1 MEANVNVV
9 GIIRAIDDLG
19 RVVIPKEIRRSIG
32 LHENDKVDIL
42 TTGNGDIILRK
53 VVDNK
58 PVNDLPTEI
67 EKRIFTFRNVDSDF
81 QATIKITRE
90 QDKLFDWLI
99 SNEFLREDVE
109 IIPGYPEVEDLT

>member
-19 RVVIPKEIRRSIG
+19 RIVIPKEIRRSIG

-58 PVNDLPTEI
+58 PVNDLPPEI
-67 EKRIFTFRNVDSDF
+67 EKRVYTIRNEYESF
-81 QATIKITRE
+81 QAIIKITPE
-90 QDKLFDWLI
+90 QNRLFSWLI
-99 SNEFLREDVE
+99 SNECLRNDIEV
-109 IIPGYPEVEDLT
+109 ISGYPEVEDLT